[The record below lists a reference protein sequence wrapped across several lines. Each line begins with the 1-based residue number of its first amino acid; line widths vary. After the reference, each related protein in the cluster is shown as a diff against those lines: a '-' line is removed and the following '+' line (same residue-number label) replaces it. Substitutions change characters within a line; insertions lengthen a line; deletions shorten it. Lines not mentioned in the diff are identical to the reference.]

1 MKAFLDYV
9 AQDIIDK
16 YGNDLS
22 HVAIV
27 FPNKRASLFLNE
39 RLMKLVGKPM
49 WSPSYITISELFRQH
64 SKMIVGD
71 QIKLICDL
79 YHTFIECTGLDET
92 LDHFYSWGQLLLAD
106 FDDIDKNMADAK
118 QVFANL
124 KDIHEYDDIS
134 YLTDNQKE
142 MLKIFFSNF
151 SDDNE
156 TELKKRFLN
165 LWSHFNEIYDKYNS
179 RIEKEG
185 ILYEGALYRKVV
197 CNEVI
202 DFKYDTYLFVGFNV
216 LQKVEQRLFS
226 RLKKEHKAKF
236 YWDFDKYYMNN
247 NEAGHYI
254 KQYLNDFPNELD
266 NNADE
271 IYNNLNKQ
279 KKVTYISATT
289 ENIQARYISYW
300 LRQDK
305 HIEDGKKTAIVM
317 CDENILQTVIHCLP
331 PEVNDINVTTG
342 YPLSQS
348 PIASLIYMLISLQT
362 VGHVKDTDKY
372 RLHYVNVILR
382 HPYSKLISP
391 RYMDVLEDLKLRKR
405 YYPSRSELSL
415 DEGLN
420 LLFCDLD
427 TFSQN
432 SINGAISKWILS
444 LLKIIGRNSMNESDP
459 FLQESIFRMYTLI
472 NRISGIIDSGDLVV
486 DMITFRRLIEQ
497 LIRDTSVPFHGEP
510 AIGIQI
516 MGVLETR
523 NLDFDHILIL
533 SCNEGSM
540 PKGVNNASFIP
551 YSIRKAYEL
560 TTVENKV
567 AIFAYYFH
575 NLIQRASDITIL
587 YNNST
592 ENGHTGE
599 MSRFMLQLLVESE
612 LKINRQELQANQTL
626 NVSPPQMISKNK
638 NVLDILYSL
647 DKISPTAI
655 NRYIRC
661 QLQFYYNLIAGLKE
675 AEDNDDDQIDNR
687 IFGNIF
693 HKSAEL
699 IYNGLKRTNNEIY
712 KDDIE
717 RVLKETN
724 FIDKIV
730 DQAFKEELFKIH
742 DQSYRPEYNGLQII
756 NRKVIIEYIRR
767 LLKIDM
773 AITPF
778 KILALEE
785 EVYATLTFN
794 TSQGDHQLKIGGYID
809 RLDYIDISPEGER
822 IRVIDYK
829 TGNSPSYKTN
839 NVDEIFTSENITK
852 KHTDYFFQT
861 MLYSLIVKKST
872 KWNKGNLPVS
882 PALLF
887 IQHAIGND
895 YDPTLSF
902 GKEKIIDAGNYYA
915 EFKEH
920 TQQILSEIFEPD
932 IPFKPTSDKTRCV
945 NCPYK
950 KLCEIN

>member
-1 MKAFLDYV
+1 
-9 AQDIIDK
+9 
-16 YGNDLS
+16 
-22 HVAIV
+22 
-27 FPNKRASLFLNE
+27 
-39 RLMKLVGKPM
+39 
-49 WSPSYITISELFRQH
+49 
-64 SKMIVGD
+64 
-71 QIKLICDL
+71 
-79 YHTFIECTGLDET
+79 
-92 LDHFYSWGQLLLAD
+92 
-106 FDDIDKNMADAK
+106 
-118 QVFANL
+118 
-124 KDIHEYDDIS
+124 
-134 YLTDNQKE
+134 
-142 MLKIFFSNF
+142 
-151 SDDNE
+151 
-156 TELKKRFLN
+156 
-165 LWSHFNEIYDKYNS
+165 
-179 RIEKEG
+179 
-185 ILYEGALYRKVV
+185 
-197 CNEVI
+197 
-202 DFKYDTYLFVGFNV
+202 
-216 LQKVEQRLFS
+216 
-226 RLKKEHKAKF
+226 
-236 YWDFDKYYMNN
+236 
-247 NEAGHYI
+247 
-254 KQYLNDFPNELD
+254 
-266 NNADE
+266 
-271 IYNNLNKQ
+271 
-279 KKVTYISATT
+279 
-289 ENIQARYISYW
+289 
-300 LRQDK
+300 
-305 HIEDGKKTAIVM
+305 
-317 CDENILQTVIHCLP
+317 
-331 PEVNDINVTTG
+331 
-342 YPLSQS
+342 
-348 PIASLIYMLISLQT
+348 
-362 VGHVKDTDKY
+362 
-372 RLHYVNVILR
+372 
-382 HPYSKLISP
+382 
-391 RYMDVLEDLKLRKR
+391 
-405 YYPSRSELSL
+405 
-415 DEGLN
+415 
-420 LLFCDLD
+420 
-427 TFSQN
+427 
-432 SINGAISKWILS
+432 
-444 LLKIIGRNSMNESDP
+444 
-459 FLQESIFRMYTLI
+459 MYTLI